1 MGGGLI
7 FLTLLIA
14 AGAAAGAWVS
24 VPKGENQV
32 VIRTSIT
39 LVITC
44 CWLMWAITYLAQ
56 LHPLIKPLRSNLRPL
71 HEQSF

>member
-1 MGGGLI
+1 I

-14 AGAAAGAWVS
+14 AGAAAGGWVS

-39 LVITC
+39 LAITC

-56 LHPLIKPLRSNLRPL
+56 LHPLI
-71 HEQSF
+71 